1 MADGDTNGFGYY
13 SMSRHTAGGE
23 MHRFQDFPTRPQQ
36 MMFTGDISFR
46 KVCFID
52 LVITGLR

>member
-1 MADGDTNGFGYY
+1 MADGDTYGFGY

-23 MHRFQDFPTRPQQ
+23 MNLFQEFLTRPQR

-46 KVCFID
+46 KVCFIY
-52 LVITGLR
+52 LVISGLW

>member
-1 MADGDTNGFGYY
+1 MADGDTNGFGY